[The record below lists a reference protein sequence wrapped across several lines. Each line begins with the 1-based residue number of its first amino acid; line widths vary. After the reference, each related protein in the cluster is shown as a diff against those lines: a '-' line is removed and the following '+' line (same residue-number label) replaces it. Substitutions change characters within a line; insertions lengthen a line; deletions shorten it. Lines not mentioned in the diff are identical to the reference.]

1 MVLDFVTEKSFT
13 TFKSM
18 IEFYEKVIVTYTFY
32 HDAHPIR
39 LLTHLQHVCHCG
51 GDEILYTVY
60 LTYFYTVLNMLCLNI

>member
-32 HDAHPIR
+32 YAAHPIR
-39 LLTHLQHVCHCG
+39 LLTHHQHVYHCG
-51 GDEILYTVY
+51 GDEILYTSHIF
-60 LTYFYTVLNMLCLNI
+60 TQS